1 MIGIGATLFKVPTA
15 YGQGFSPASLFRNG
29 EQGAWYDISDLSTLF
44 EEDGTTPA
52 SVNGVVGKVLD
63 KSGNGHHIV
72 QATETKCPIL
82 KQDGSLYYLDFDG
95 SDDGLQTSSNI
106 DFTATDTMSVFA
118 GARKETDA
126 TEVIA
131 ELSNNIGG
139 GSTTGAFRLNVVN
152 NDRWRYS
159 SKGSSLVNSD
169 ANNYAPPITSV
180 LTGLSDISDDSCII
194 RVNGTQEGSAT
205 GNQGTGNYGN
215 HPLNVGA
222 RNNGAGQQ
230 LDGRIYG
237 LIVRGASSTAAEIAS
252 AEAYMALKTGVS
264 I

>member
-29 EQGAWYDISDLSTLF
+29 EQGAWYDPSDLSTLF
-44 EEDGTTPA
+44 QEDGTTPA
-52 SVNGVVGKVLD
+52 VVDGVVGKVLD

-72 QATETKCPIL
+72 QATDTKCPIL

-95 SDDGLQTSSNI
+95 TDDCLQTSSNI
-106 DFTATDTMSVFA
+106 DFTATDAMSVFA

-126 TEVIA
+126 TEVVA

-139 GSTTGAFRLNVVN
+139 ATGAFRLNVVSS
-152 NDRWRYS
+152 DRWRYS
-159 SKGSSLVNSD
+159 SKGANLVNAD
-169 ANNYAPPITSV
+169 GDNYVPPITSV

-194 RVNGTQEGSAT
+194 RVNGAQEDIAT
-205 GNQGTGNYGN
+205 GDQGAGNYGD

-222 RNNGAGQQ
+222 RNNGAGLQ

-252 AEAYMALKTGVS
+252 AEAYIALKTGVS